1 MFDAHTHIQ
10 DLRLTP
16 YLAATLAAAYRAGV
30 EGLCCCAVSPSD
42 WDAIT
47 ALQSVSSCQ
56 PRPVPCDGAAS
67 AGLRALARRAE
78 PDAAEPGFSAAIRG
92 EDTHTCDLPVI
103 VPAFG
108 VHPWYAADLPHDWE
122 GDLEARL
129 LAHPA
134 ALVGECGLDG
144 IRADTPPELQR
155 AVLQRHLACA
165 AACGRP
171 VVLHGARAWG
181 ALLETVRPFVG
192 RLPALIAH
200 SFGGSHDILRAWLGL
215 GGFVSFSGTL
225 CNPAASRVRAAAA
238 ATPSDRLLIE
248 TDCPDLFPQGGL
260 PCPGCPVPTDPAD
273 KGPNHPA
280 NLTVVLAALAA
291 LRKMPA
297 DELAALTHANAAR
310 AVSVASA
317 HGCSD

>member
-10 DLRLTP
+10 DLRLAP
-16 YLAATLAAAYRAGV
+16 CLAATLAAAYRAGV
-30 EGLCCCAVSPSD
+30 ESLCCCAISPDD
-42 WDAIT
+42 WDVVA
-47 ALQSVSSCQ
+47 ALESASCQ
-56 PRPVPCDGAAS
+56 PGTAS
-67 AGLRALARRAE
+67 DGLRTRAPCAE
-78 PDAAEPGFSAAIRG
+78 PDAAIPGCPTAIRR
-92 EDTHTCDLPVI
+92 ERARTHGMPVI
-103 VPAFG
+103 VSAFG
-108 VHPWYAADLPHDWE
+108 VHPWYAAHLPRDWE
-122 GDLEARL
+122 GAIEARL

-155 AVLQRHLACA
+155 TVLQRHLACA

-192 RLPALIAH
+192 RVPALIAH
-200 SFGGSHDILRAWLGL
+200 SFGGSYDILRAWLGF

-280 NLTVVLAALAA
+280 NLAVVLAALAA
-291 LRKMPA
+291 LRKTPA
-297 DELAALTHANAAR
+297 DELDALTKINTDLAF
-310 AVSVASA
+310 SVGSPR
-317 HGCSD
+317 GRSG